1 MNTRFI
7 IQAIAIL
14 LMTPLFCLGQG
25 KKTLAKNK
33 VSSQTVYEYFIAEGM
48 DEPVVEKR
56 EMYDTLGNRVELQEY
71 NRDGVLKKWER
82 YEYNE
87 DGDMIEEVSLDD
99 KEHQVKR
106 IVYVIEDGFLK
117 EKQYFDRK
125 DRMYKRKEYV
135 YEYWGT
141 DH

>member
-1 MNTRFI
+1 MNTRFF

-25 KKTLAKNK
+25 KKTLVRNK

-56 EMYDTLGNRVELQEY
+56 EMYDTLGNRVEVQEY

-99 KEHQVKR
+99 KERQLER
-106 IVYVIEDGFLK
+106 IVYVIEDGLLK